1 MVDPAKETTALKV
14 ICLMYIVS
22 KETKSIQDSEADTTS
37 SNRSPSSVDIQTLI
51 HRLNQTA
58 HISLQIPIFQR
69 ASKQN
74 QPEAPNYLAQPAN
87 HTSDIFYRLTI
98 QSISPVPFR
107 VPTTP
112 QRRR

>member
-37 SNRSPSSVDIQTLI
+37 SGLLPSSVDIQTLI

-74 QPEAPNYLAQPAN
+74 QPEAPIYLAQPAN
-87 HTSDIFYRLTI
+87 HTSDISNRFPSQDIRL
-98 QSISPVPFR
+98 SPVR
-107 VPTTP
+107 VPEAH
-112 QRRR
+112 